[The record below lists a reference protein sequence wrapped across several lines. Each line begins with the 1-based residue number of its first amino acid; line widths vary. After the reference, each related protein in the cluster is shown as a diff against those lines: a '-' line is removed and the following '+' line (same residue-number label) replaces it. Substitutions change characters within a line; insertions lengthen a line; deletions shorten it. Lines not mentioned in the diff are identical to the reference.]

1 VNKNQVHAWRIEIST
16 PSHLL
21 ESQEFYDEDTNTP
34 NPHHNSTS
42 TQEDILGP
50 DVPFQNRSATMINGL
65 PSIITTLEKSNKRSF
80 LNISIAKIAEQV
92 LVPGTDVSFSS
103 CTGHFVCGSSYALIS
118 TTKECVKL
126 WKLQKRVDGIDP
138 PGDQGL
144 DGIFKEWN
152 SLAAC
157 KEKGQLLQAS
167 AAYSGRIACVYK
179 LDKKKIEEKE
189 KNSAEEDKLT
199 RERNGDLASTSGPE
213 EAPSCAVTVY
223 ECESTGGTEWLL
235 EDTIELNTDEEV
247 VAVHLEW
254 IPKHDAQHILA
265 LAISDMVCAFLKLL
279 NNLMIH
285 ILLVYNFV
293 FFCYR
298 YVSLLMLAVNQL
310 LRLERRSY
318 PLQLPAS
325 LNFGCHCMLLN

>member
-16 PSHLL
+16 PSHLID
-21 ESQEFYDEDTNTP
+21 QHEFFDDDRNTP
-34 NPHHNSTS
+34 NPHHNSSS
-42 TQEDILGP
+42 TQEDAIGP
-50 DVPFQNRSATMINGL
+50 DIPFQNRSATMINGL
-65 PSIITTLEKSNKRSF
+65 PSIITTLEKSNKKSF
-80 LNISIAKIAEQV
+80 LNISITKVAEQV

-118 TTKECVKL
+118 TSKECVKL

-138 PGDQGL
+138 PSDQGL

-152 SLAAC
+152 NLAAC

-189 KNSAEEDKLT
+189 KNSAEEKEKADDS
-199 RERNGDLASTSGPE
+199 RNPLAAE
-213 EAPSCAVTVY
+213 EPPSCAVTVY

-235 EDTIELNTDEEV
+235 EDTIELNTDEDI

-265 LAISDMVCAFLKLL
+265 LAITDMVWF
-279 NNLMIH
+279 N
-285 ILLVYNFV
+285 
-293 FFCYR
+293 
-298 YVSLLMLAVNQL
+298 S
-310 LRLERRSY
+310 
-318 PLQLPAS
+318 
-325 LNFGCHCMLLN
+325 